1 MLRYGD
7 IIDINLWKQDR
18 NKADRPHR
26 LRLPP
31 LAIDLVGTG
40 EANGFV
46 FEGDPGKAISGFSKF
61 KRALDKASGIS
72 GWRLHDLRRSA
83 ASSMQELGVSHD
95 VVQGVLN
102 HAIGGVG
109 GVYLRAEMEKAKA
122 TALVAWAAEIERVVG
137 ARRAAS

>member
-1 MLRYGD
+1 
-7 IIDINLWKQDR
+7 
-18 NKADRPHR
+18 
-26 LRLPP
+26 
-31 LAIDLVGTG
+31 
-40 EANGFV
+40 
-46 FEGDPGKAISGFSKF
+46 
-61 KRALDKASGIS
+61 
-72 GWRLHDLRRSA
+72 
-83 ASSMQELGVSHD
+83 MQELGVSHD